1 MAVEVMA
8 AAFDKSPAGQRRN
21 QELQTPYEPH
31 PADEN
36 ALVRLAMPRN
46 TKFYAQA

>member
-1 MAVEVMA
+1 MA

-21 QELQTPYEPH
+21 QELQTPYEPL

-36 ALVRLAMPRN
+36 ALVRLTICTSEVRLHC
-46 TKFYAQA
+46 

>member
-1 MAVEVMA
+1 MA

-21 QELQTPYEPH
+21 QELQSPYEPL

-36 ALVRLAMPRN
+36 ALVCWMIPQSRPFFCM
-46 TKFYAQA
+46 QA